1 MTSVRVNTVYNTW
14 GGNGLRTL
22 FSCDSIYWFLVE
34 SVKGKS
40 RIVEIKKIV
49 EKNIYFHAVYC
60 NGK

>member
-22 FSCDSIYWFLVE
+22 FSCESINLSLVE

-40 RIVEIKKIV
+40 RTMEKK
-49 EKNIYFHAVYC
+49 E
-60 NGK
+60 NG